1 MTAAADAIALASA
14 RQMLAADPRAS
25 VWVSANAGS
34 GKTKVLTDRV
44 ARLLLG
50 GAAPERILCLTYTK
64 AAAAEMQNRLF
75 RRLGAWAMLEDG
87 ALRAELEALGGP
99 VPGGAAALRAARRLF
114 ARAIDAPGGLKIQTI
129 HAFCAGL
136 LRRFPLEAGV
146 PPDFAEIDERARR
159 LMIEEILDAMAE
171 GPEAAAVEA
180 VARHHTGES
189 LADLADEVAARR
201 QLFTA
206 AKDRAAWWAAFGLPP
221 DYDEATLLAEVFRGH
236 ERTYVDAILPWLD
249 PQARN
254 EKGARAAL
262 SAVGPIAPPRLD
274 DLALFEVAGL
284 TGAKATAPFSA
295 KTLSSAQPFPKKAIR
310 EKLGARLDGWDEF
323 LARVEQGRA
332 RRVALLAARRA
343 LALQDFALP
352 FLAAYEARK
361 AARGALDF
369 DDLILKAGALLARP
383 DVAAWVLYRLDGG
396 IDHVLVDEAQDTSP
410 AQWEVVRL
418 IAEEFTTGL
427 GAREETPRSL
437 FVVGDPKQSIYSFQG
452 ADPSGF
458 GRMAKHFDAR
468 LAAVGGRL
476 DRVELPVS
484 FRSAPEIL
492 RVVDATF
499 ADLEANRGL
508 EGPTEHASAHPDLP
522 GRVDLWPLVTREAKA
537 TPPAWDDPVDRVDPA
552 HHDVVLARRIAAEIR
567 RLCDPAGG
575 ETIPV
580 RLRDEATGAWRVVRR
595 RPEPGDFLVLVRRRS
610 TLFAE
615 VIRACKA
622 EGLPIAGADRLRLGG
637 ELAVKDLA
645 ALLSFLATPEDD
657 LSLAA
662 ALKSPLFGWDEDRL
676 FRLAHGRDGYLWE
689 ALRARR
695 DADPPDP
702 RDRETLAVIDDLRAA
717 ADFLRPFEL
726 IERILT
732 RHHGR
737 QRLLARLGAEA
748 EDGIDALIAQALA
761 YERSEVPSLT
771 GFLGWMETE
780 DVEVKR
786 QLSTAT
792 GVVRVMTVHGAKG
805 LEAPVV
811 ILPVTRPPRDKGS
824 RSAILAG
831 GEAGALWWP
840 KDQDADPKAAALAAE
855 AARRREEEEQRL
867 LYVALTRAECWLIV
881 AGAGDVG
888 KPDDAGARGWH
899 GMVARAMER
908 VGAVA
913 ADTPCGPG
921 RRLCDEARWRG
932 LPEVP
937 PPAREDA
944 PAGLPQWAQVAPPP
958 AAEPLAP
965 ISPSDLGGPKA
976 LPGEAGALDEAD
988 VFDEAA
994 ALARGT
1000 RLHLLFEHLPA
1011 HPPADR
1017 PALARRLLAA
1027 TGASPAEAEALAAE
1041 AARIL
1046 EDPAFAEVFAPGSL
1060 AEVPFAAAL
1069 PELGGRMVAGSID
1082 RLAVSPERVLFA
1094 DFKTNARVPAQPEE
1108 VPEGILRQM
1117 AAYAACLARI
1127 YPGRRVEGAILWTAA
1142 PSLMRL
1148 PAGLLTAALARA
1160 TPP

>member
-1 MTAAADAIALASA
+1 MTAEAHSGRTAVELASA
-14 RQMLAADPRAS
+14 RQAQAADPRAS

-50 GAAPERILCLTYTK
+50 GVAPERILCLTYTK

-75 RRLGAWAMLEDG
+75 RRLGEWAMLEDG
-87 ALRAELEALGGP
+87 KLRAELERLGGP
-99 VPGGAAALRAARRLF
+99 VPGGGRALRAARRLF

-146 PPDFAEIDERARR
+146 PPDFAEIDDRARR
-159 LMIEEILDAMAE
+159 LMIEEILDDMAS
-171 GPEAAAVEA
+171 GPDAPAVEA
-180 VARHHTGES
+180 VARHHTGET
-189 LADLADEVAARR
+189 LADLADEVARNRR
-201 QLFTA
+201 LFDA
-206 AKDRAAWWAAFGLPP
+206 AKDAAGWWAAFGLPP
-221 DYDEATLLAEVFRGH
+221 EYDEAALLAEVFRGD
-236 ERTYVDAILPWLD
+236 ERSYVDAILPRLD

-254 EKGARAAL
+254 EKAAHAAL
-262 SAVGPIAPPRLD
+262 SAVGALAPPRLG

-284 TGAKATAPFSA
+284 TGAKASAPFSA
-295 KTLSSAQPFPKKAIR
+295 KTLSSAQPFPKKATR
-310 EKLGARLDGWDEF
+310 EALGACLDGWDEF
-323 LARVEQGRA
+323 LTRVEQGRA

-352 FLAAYEARK
+352 FLAAYAARK
-361 AARGALDF
+361 LARGALDF
-369 DDLILKAGALLARP
+369 DDLILRAGDLLARP

-418 IAEEFTTGL
+418 IAEEFTAGL
-427 GAREETPRSL
+427 SAREDVPRSL

-458 GRMAKHFDAR
+458 GRMADHFSRR

-499 ADLEANRGL
+499 AEPEFNRGL
-508 EGPTEHASAHPDLP
+508 EGAPEHSSAHPDLP
-522 GRVDLWPLVTREAKA
+522 GRVDLWPVVPAAAKA
-537 TPPAWDDPVDRVDPA
+537 EPAAWDDPVDRADAA
-552 HHDVVLARRIAAEIR
+552 HHDVVLARTIAGEIS
-567 RLCDPAGG
+567 RLCSAGST

-580 RLRDEATGAWRVVRR
+580 RTHDGDEGARSLVRR
-595 RPEPGDFLVLVRRRS
+595 RPRPGDFLILVRRRS

-615 VIRACKA
+615 LIRACKA
-622 EGLPIAGADRLRLGG
+622 QGLPIAGADRLRLGG
-637 ELAVKDLA
+637 ELAVKDIA
-645 ALLSFLATPEDD
+645 ALLAFLATPEDD

-662 ALKSPLFGWDEDRL
+662 VLKSPLFGWDEDRL
-676 FRLAHGRDGYLWE
+676 FRLAHGREGYLWE

-695 DADPPDP
+695 RAEPPDP
-702 RDRETLAVIDDLRAA
+702 HDLATLEVLDDLRTA

-732 RHHGR
+732 RHGGR

-780 DVEVKR
+780 EVEVKR

-811 ILPVTRPPRDKGS
+811 ILPDTRPPRGQSD
-824 RSAILAG
+824 RSQILAHPS
-831 GEAGALWWP
+831 AGALWRARAE
-840 KDQDADPKAAALAAE
+840 DADPVAGALAAE
-855 AARRREEEEQRL
+855 ASQCQDEEWERL
-867 LYVALTRAECWLIV
+867 LYVAMTRAECWLIV
-881 AGAGDVG
+881 AGAGDMG
-888 KPDDAGARGWH
+888 KPDGNGARSWH
-899 GMVARAMER
+899 AMVARAMGK

-913 ADTPCGPG
+913 VDTPTGPG
-921 RRLCDEARWRG
+921 LRFDDPARWKAPPAVDAQISRTPG
-932 LPEVP
+932 AALPDWARRPAPTAAEVP
-937 PPAREDA
+937 T
-944 PAGLPQWAQVAPPP
+944 
-958 AAEPLAP
+958 PL
-965 ISPSDLGGPKA
+965 SPSDLGGAKA
-976 LPGEAGALDEAD
+976 LPGEAGVHDEAR
-988 VFDEAA
+988 
-994 ALARGT
+994 ALRRG
-1000 RLHLLFEHLPA
+1000 RHIHLLLEHLPA
-1011 HPPADR
+1011 HPPENR

-1027 TGASPAEAEALAAE
+1027 AEDPATAAEADMLAAE
-1041 AARIL
+1041 VQRIL
-1046 EDPAFAEVFAPGSL
+1046 SDPEFAAVFAPASL

-1069 PELGGRMVAGSID
+1069 PEFGGRLVAGAID
-1082 RLAVSPERVLFA
+1082 RLVVSPRRVVFA
-1094 DFKTNARVPAQPEE
+1094 DFKTNALVPARPED
-1108 VPEGILRQM
+1108 VPEAILRQM
-1117 AAYAACLARI
+1117 GAYSACLARI
-1127 YPGRRVEGAILWTAA
+1127 YPGRTIEGAILWTAA
-1142 PSLMRL
+1142 PALMKL
-1148 PAGLLTAALARA
+1148 PPEVLAAALARA
-1160 TPP
+1160 SLP